1 MLRSQSTSAAQ
12 RRHSRS
18 LLAAAGLVG
27 ALALGLSTEEV
38 GRAENAPARK
48 IERQTRSYS
57 ISIDG
62 TRRGSSTTQ
71 FRSTNGTVWLK
82 SESEIKVDYWIYKYI
97 YTSSGTELW
106 RAGRIVAVD
115 NTADYNGTQYLLKG
129 APTPRGMQITTNGVA
144 TLVSPE
150 IWDTSYLI
158 LPERLVRVDATKVV
172 LFDSDKGKCQVG
184 KIQFVGDE
192 VLNVAEGRQACTHYR
207 IAGDAHVDVWYDA
220 ARRLVLEESQES
232 GHKVRFELLSI
243 TAE

>member
-1 MLRSQSTSAAQ
+1 MLRSDCTCAA
-12 RRHSRS
+12 RRRCSRS
-18 LLAAAGLVG
+18 ILAAAGLSAAF
-27 ALALGLSTEEV
+27 ALCLSTEEV
-38 GRAENAPARK
+38 GRADNAPPRK

-71 FRSTNGTVWLK
+71 FRSGNGAIWLR
-82 SESEIKVDYWIYKYI
+82 SESEIKVDYWVYKYH

-106 RAGRIVAVD
+106 RGGRIAAVD
-115 NTADYNGTQYLLKG
+115 NTADYNGTQYALKG
-129 APTPRGMQITTNGVA
+129 LPTPRGMQITTNGAA
-144 TLVSPE
+144 TLVSPD

-158 LPERLVRVDATKVV
+158 LPERLIRVDAAKVV

-192 VLNVAEGRQACTHYR
+192 VLNVAEGRSACTHYR
-207 IAGDAHVDVWYDA
+207 ITGDAHVDVWYDA
-220 ARRLVLEESQES
+220 SRRLVLEESQES

>member
-1 MLRSQSTSAAQ
+1 MLRPEDTCAAE

-18 LLAAAGLVG
+18 IFVAAGLLAAIAI
-27 ALALGLSTEEV
+27 GLSAAKT
-38 GRAENAPARK
+38 GRADNAPARK

-57 ISIDG
+57 ITIDG

-71 FRSTNGTVWLK
+71 FRSSEGSIWLR
-82 SESEIKVDYWIYKYI
+82 SESEIKVNYWIYKYN

-106 RAGRIVAVD
+106 RGGRIAAVD
-115 NTADYNGTQYLLKG
+115 NTADYNGTQYVLKG
-129 APTPRGMQITTNGVA
+129 VPTPRGMQITTNGVPA
-144 TLVSPE
+144 LVSPE

-158 LPERLVRVDATKVV
+158 LPERLVRVDAAKVV

-192 VLNVAEGRQACTHYR
+192 VLDVAEGRAACTHYR

-220 ARRLVLEESQES
+220 SRRLVLEESQES